1 MTASAFKNSW
11 VGFSR
16 RPDDFAALSFSDQE
30 TGSVL
35 SGVLLETG
43 LINHDIRV
51 ESWIG
56 GQRFPFPEGLEE
68 TVIDRPFAIRAYP
81 FDTEDEF
88 AYDVK
93 RG

>member
-1 MTASAFKNSW
+1 MF
-11 VGFSR
+11 
-16 RPDDFAALSFSDQE
+16 
-30 TGSVL
+30 

-68 TVIDRPFAIRAYP
+68 TVIDRPFARF